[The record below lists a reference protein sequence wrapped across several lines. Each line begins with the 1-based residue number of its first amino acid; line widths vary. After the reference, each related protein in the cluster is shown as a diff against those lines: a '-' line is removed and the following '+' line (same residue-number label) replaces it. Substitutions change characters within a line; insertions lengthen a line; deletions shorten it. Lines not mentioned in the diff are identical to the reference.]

1 MASVKFYLYDA
12 KAETTNIYF
21 RLSYGAFEIVNG
33 KKKYLPLQYYIN
45 ESVEPK
51 YWNTKQGR
59 AKGDRRF
66 PQYPEFN
73 SRLDDIENTVLSIL
87 RKLQNDDA
95 TLSDEL
101 LRLEFDKVFRDT
113 DQTETIETKKLELM
127 EFISKFIEES
137 NRAESTKKSYR
148 RVETDLQEY
157 QRKKKVVLTFD
168 KIDVDFHNSLIAFYK
183 GRGKGYA
190 PNTIGTRI
198 KVLKTFMNEAYERNL
213 HTNTDF
219 KKRMFSKPSEETKA
233 IYLNTKELTML
244 YKLDLSKNKS
254 LDNVRDWFLIGAYT
268 GFRFSDLKRL
278 TNENLQGETI
288 EMRTQKTDKSVT
300 IPLHPIIKEIM
311 KKYNNELPKFISEQK
326 FNEYIKDV
334 AKLAK
339 INESILVEET
349 KGALKTKRQEPKYN
363 LVSAHT
369 ARRSFA
375 TNAFL
380 AGVPPIQIMKMTG
393 HKTEVAFLKYIKVDE
408 KENAKILQMHP
419 FFNMAVK

>member
-1 MASVKFYLYDA
+1 MATIKFYLKD
-12 KAETTNIYF
+12 KSEITTSLFMRVN
-21 RLSYGAFEIVNG
+21 YGAFEIIDG
-33 KKKYLPLQYYIN
+33 KKRYRPMKYYIT
-45 ESVEPK
+45 ETIEPK
-51 YWNTKQGR
+51 HWDIKEGR
-59 AKGDRRF
+59 AFKRKSF

-73 SRLDDIENTVLSIL
+73 TRLENIENDVQNII
-87 RKLQNDDA
+87 RRLQNDDIQLNED
-95 TLSDEL
+95 TLRAEI
-101 LRLEFDKVFRDT
+101 DKLFNKDPIEPT
-113 DQTETIETKKLELM
+113 DKPIELM

-168 KIDVDFHNSLIAFYK
+168 KIDVDFHNNLIAFYK
-183 GRGKGYA
+183 GKGKGYA

-311 KKYNNELPKFISEQK
+311 KKHNNELPKFISEQK

-339 INESILVEET
+339 INESILIEET